1 MVRTGTGNVNN
12 SPRRVGAEVVRVE
25 VAVFL
30 AEPEEYGSVGT
41 HGHQHILDSRV
52 EQL

>member
-1 MVRTGTGNVNN
+1 VND

-25 VAVFL
+25 MTVFL

-41 HGHQHILDSRV
+41 HGHQHILHSRV
-52 EQL
+52 KQL